1 MNNKVLRWQIPLL
14 TVLIAALSGVL
25 WRQFHLPSEPL
36 PTAPPSETIVKATK
50 DRPVASRFIP
60 GVTFGVPAEE
70 RKPDPSNGGPGMD
83 YLKINSQTCE
93 QFTWDVP
100 YLDNAA
106 EIVRRY
112 YKQIRSLGATIT
124 YTDPTPIPLPAPAP
138 GQKKINLRIDGQ
150 DPYVEFLF
158 KGKRYA
164 SFIRFLGG
172 FNMLICSAGAINGR

>member
-50 DRPVASRFIP
+50 DRPVASKLIA
-60 GVTFGVPAEE
+60 GVAFLYPAE
-70 RKPDPSNGGPGMD
+70 RVKPDPANSGGRID
-83 YLKINSQTCE
+83 YLKVNGQTCE

-106 EIVRRY
+106 KIVRRY
-112 YKQIRSLGATIT
+112 YKQIRSLGAIIM
-124 YTDPTPIPLPAPAP
+124 YTDPTPIPLPPPDP
-138 GQKKINLRIDGQ
+138 GQKKLNFRIDGQ

-158 KGKRYA
+158 KNKRYA
-164 SFIRFLGG
+164 SFIRFIGG
-172 FNMLICSAGAINGR
+172 FNMLICTSEAISK